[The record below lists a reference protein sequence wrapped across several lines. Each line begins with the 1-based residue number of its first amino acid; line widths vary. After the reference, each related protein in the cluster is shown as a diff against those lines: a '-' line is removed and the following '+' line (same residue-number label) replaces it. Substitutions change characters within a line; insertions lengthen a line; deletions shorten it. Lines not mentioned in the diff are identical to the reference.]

1 MSRMPVKP
9 LFFKKYNQVNTV
21 ESFLAPKDFAVS
33 EVIILNRDIPCPRNG
48 EVESKKQFAK
58 CVLTLKQPKE
68 MVTLT
73 KSLISPSV
81 F

>member
-9 LFFKKYNQVNTV
+9 LFFNKYNQVNTV

-48 EVESKKQFAK
+48 EIES
-58 CVLTLKQPKE
+58 
-68 MVTLT
+68 
-73 KSLISPSV
+73 
-81 F
+81 